1 MDFGSHTAGVDLLW
15 NARPQ
20 RSRGPKPALS
30 LERIVAVAV
39 EVADAEGLPAV
50 SMERVA
56 GELSFTKMS
65 LYRYVPGK
73 NELVALMIDRAIGGV
88 PAALSQVDGWRA
100 RLSGW
105 SRELFDRFV
114 AHPWSLPS
122 TVGARPIGPNEL
134 DWTEYAVAALDGLPL
149 HPAEK
154 LDTVAILAGHVRS
167 IAAQAAA
174 LGEDAESQIG
184 HMIAG
189 LALPRAERYPALAA
203 AMTELAAPSSTPEQ
217 NDALRFGLDRIL
229 DGIAAL
235 VATR

>member
-1 MDFGSHTAGVDLLW
+1 MDFGVHTAGVDLLW

-20 RSRGPKPALS
+20 PTRGPKPALS
-30 LERIVAVAV
+30 LERIVVVAV
-39 EVADAEGLPAV
+39 EVADAEGLGAV

-88 PAALSQVDGWRA
+88 PAGLSRVQGWRERLDGW
-100 RLSGW
+100 G
-105 SRELFDRFV
+105 RELFDRFV

-134 DWTEYAVAALDGLPL
+134 AWTEYAMAALDGLAL
-149 HPAEK
+149 RPAEK

-174 LGEDAESQIG
+174 MGEEAETQLGY
-184 HMIAG
+184 MIAG
-189 LALPRAERYPALAA
+189 LALPRAQQYPALAA
-203 AMTELAAPSSTPEQ
+203 AMTELAGSPESGQ

-229 DGIAAL
+229 DGLAAL
-235 VATR
+235 IGTR